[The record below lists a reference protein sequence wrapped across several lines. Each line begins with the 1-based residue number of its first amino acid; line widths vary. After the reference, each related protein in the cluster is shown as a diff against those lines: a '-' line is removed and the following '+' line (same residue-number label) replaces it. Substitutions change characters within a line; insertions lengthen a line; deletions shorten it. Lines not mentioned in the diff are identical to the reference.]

1 MVNKEEVKK
10 NIKELCKNDKYS
22 ILLPTYNEVENLP
35 IIIWLIVKYMEE
47 SIVKEFC
54 CNLQRYS
61 ELAYEIIV
69 IDDGSPDGTL
79 NMAKQLQRVYGDD
92 KIILKPR
99 EKKLGLGTAYMHG
112 IKYATGNFIVIM
124 DADLSHHPKFIP
136 KMAELQRY
144 LNLDVVS
151 GTRYAQG
158 GGVYGWDFKRKLVS
172 RSANFLTQILL
183 RPGASDLT
191 GSFRLYKKDVLEKL
205 IQSCV
210 SKGYVFQMEMIVR
223 ARQFNYTIGEVP
235 ITFVDRVY
243 GEEDRHSSLELNVHG
258 PTVRGWQS
266 ARNCTYPQELILR
279 LHGPTKL
286 TRIQV
291 LAHQYLI
298 QPFSQC
304 TTNLIVAEKLEIW
317 TSREE
322 NASTSTDFSYLG
334 YITLSDNASTLYKS
348 RELKS
353 VALPETEALSL
364 KLRLHK
370 PHSNAHNTYC
380 QVPIK
385 IIFYQVGLIAINILG
400 EPYGQELTGQGDAP
414 YNPHYIS
421 PYDDLAFEMYVD
433 REVAKIIRQMEVKKL
448 LAVEE
453 ERFEYASKLKVAM
466 ENLRKAGERLGKY
479 ELEKKYAIAL
489 EDYDKAKAKKA
500 QAQQYRQQPVE
511 KNNSSTAEDKEPTSA
526 DNSNT
531 AALPDMTSP
540 PRLVIPPNRD
550 GAVSPTG
557 PAHQPPVSPLRQKT
571 NSPELTDNPAN
582 GVLDKQNCNKG
593 SLRRKTKSAG
603 PALRSSYEAYEE
615 RTIPALR
622 HSHTNEFTRE
632 CHLDSAETKVTSKL
646 NDREKKQAALPISV
660 FGMEMV
666 EKFYSK
672 QFTDKEEGLMQLKE
686 ELKTF
691 DSAVSKHSPN
701 KTARAAILLLHRALR
716 DKVFSVYSLAAQ
728 LIRIFFAEFAADR
741 VSSTEIARSV
751 ERLLPE
757 LLTKSGDTTPR
768 IHNMAVH
775 TILSMADCKCVRELH
790 IIPVHL
796 TRPVNSSTH
805 QRLALSRLEMVEQ
818 LILSHGISTEKQSGL
833 TCRTLSELGS
843 SGLHHPAEAVR
854 KVSERILVLVYK
866 VNPRLVRKQLPPDD
880 DITRRNLLYRQL
892 FHEFDL
898 IDLQRKKEAESTH
911 KATTTPT
918 RTRSTENN
926 VTNLTKSPSR
936 SSPVVS
942 TGSSTSITSPSENS
956 VDHKG
961 DKMCI
966 FCLSKGQVYSEEGL
980 NIHYWRTCPML
991 TKCEACKQVVEIS
1004 YLNLHLL
1011 NECDMRS
1018 NYVKC
1023 DTCKQAVH
1031 ENAFEIHRQDKK
1043 CTKPIEGYERC
1054 PLCSA
1059 LVNQNKWREHL
1070 MGEHPCV
1077 NNPRSK
1083 LGKSCSKSPSNSQN
1097 LSGKLTSPTGRDY

>member
-1 MVNKEEVKK
+1 M
-10 NIKELCKNDKYS
+10 
-22 ILLPTYNEVENLP
+22 P
-35 IIIWLIVKYMEE
+35 
-47 SIVKEFC
+47 
-54 CNLQRYS
+54 R
-61 ELAYEIIV
+61 
-69 IDDGSPDGTL
+69 
-79 NMAKQLQRVYGDD
+79 
-92 KIILKPR
+92 KI
-99 EKKLGLGTAYMHG
+99 GFNVV
-112 IKYATGNFIVIM
+112 YAT
-124 DADLSHHPKFIP
+124 S
-136 KMAELQRY
+136 
-144 LNLDVVS
+144 
-151 GTRYAQG
+151 
-158 GGVYGWDFKRKLVS
+158 
-172 RSANFLTQILL
+172 
-183 RPGASDLT
+183 
-191 GSFRLYKKDVLEKL
+191 
-205 IQSCV
+205 
-210 SKGYVFQMEMIVR
+210 
-223 ARQFNYTIGEVP
+223 
-235 ITFVDRVY
+235 
-243 GEEDRHSSLELNVHG
+243 EEDRHSSLELNVHG

-266 ARNCTYPQELILR
+266 SRRCTYPQELILR

-298 QPFSQC
+298 P
-304 TTNLIVAEKLEIW
+304 EKLEIW

-322 NASTSTDFSYLG
+322 NASVTTEFSYLG
-334 YITLSDNASTLYKS
+334 YITLSDNASTMYKS

-353 VALPETEALSL
+353 VALPETEAVSL

-370 PHSNAHNTYC
+370 PHSNAHNVY
-380 QVPIK
+380 Q
-385 IIFYQVGLIAINILG
+385 QVGLIAINILG

-414 YNPHYIS
+414 YNPHYTS

-433 REVAKIIRQMEVKKL
+433 REVAKIIRQMEAKKL
-448 LAVEE
+448 QAVEE

-500 QAQQYRQQPVE
+500 QAQQYRQQVYQSLEVQDLLELQGPLE
-511 KNNSSTAEDKEPTSA
+511 KNNKSSVEGKEPISIDTCT
-526 DNSNT
+526 SNT
-531 AALPDMTSP
+531 TTVPEDITSP

-550 GAVSPTG
+550 GAISPTG
-557 PAHQPPVSPLRQKT
+557 PAHQPPVSPLHQKP
-571 NSPELTDNPAN
+571 NSPEVTDSPTN
-582 GVLDKQNCNKG
+582 GVIERQNNCNKG

-603 PALRSSYEAYEE
+603 PTLRSSYEAYEE

-632 CHLDSAETKVTSKL
+632 CHMDNSETKVISKL
-646 NDREKKQAALPISV
+646 NDREKKQAALPIAV

-691 DSAVSKHSPN
+691 DPEVSKHSAN
-701 KTARAAILLLHRALR
+701 KTARATILLLHRALR

-728 LIRIFFAEFAADR
+728 LIRIFFSEFATR

-796 TRPVNSSTH
+796 TRPVSSSTH

-818 LILSHGISTEKQSGL
+818 LILSHGISTDKQRHCNCCSGL

-843 SGLHHPAEAVR
+843 TGLHHPAEAVR

-898 IDLQRKKEAESTH
+898 IDLERKKEIEASH
-911 KATTTPT
+911 KTTTPT
-918 RTRSTENN
+918 RTKSTENN
-926 VTNLTKSPSR
+926 VANLTKSPSR
-936 SSPVVS
+936 TSPVVS

-956 VDHKG
+956 TEHKG

-966 FCLSKGQVYSEEGL
+966 FCLSKGQGYSEEGL
-980 NIHYWRTCPML
+980 NIHYWRSCPML

-1023 DTCKQAVH
+1023 DTCKQAIH
-1031 ENAFEIHRQDKK
+1031 ENSFEEHRKDNK
-1043 CTKPIEGYERC
+1043 CTKPIEGYDRC
-1054 PLCSA
+1054 PLCST

-1070 MGEHPCV
+1070 MGDHPCV
-1077 NNPRSK
+1077 NNPRNK

-1097 LSGKLTSPTGRDY
+1097 LSGKITTPTNRDY